1 MNNGLILEQL
11 RSGQPGKAL
20 DELYKAYPAIRHFIK
35 THGGSD
41 DDARDVFQECLIV
54 LFRNAQKKD
63 FTLTASVNTYLFSV
77 GKYLWKDLLKKKNR
91 EVSFVVADTPMEEMR
106 NIQEEEA
113 KWAGLDKILSSLGEK
128 CSEILRLFYFGKHSM
143 EEVAEKLGYRNVDTA
158 KTQKY
163 KCLERARAMAAEASR
178 SLGITAEN

>member
-1 MNNGLILEQL
+1 MNNGKILEQL

-20 DELYKAYPAIRHFIK
+20 EELYKAYPAIRHFIK

-63 FTLTASVNTYLFSV
+63 FVLTASVNTYLFSV
-77 GKYLWKDLLKKKNR
+77 GKYLWKDMLKKKNR
-91 EVSFVVADTPMEEMR
+91 EVSLSMADVPVEEMR
-106 NIQEEEA
+106 AVQEEEMQ
-113 KWAGLDKILSSLGEK
+113 WRWLDKILASLGEK
-128 CSEILRLFYFGKHSM
+128 CSDILQLFYFKKMGM
-143 EEVAEKLGYRNVDTA
+143 DEIAAKLGYRNVDTA

-163 KCLERARAMAAEASR
+163 KCLERARAMANEMNV
-178 SLGITAEN
+178 TTEK